1 MKTTICVS
9 KNTLFPILFG
19 FFVMGFVDVVGIA
32 ANYVKKDFV
41 LSDTLTNL
49 LPMMVFFWFA
59 VISIPT
65 GVMMGKIGKKNT
77 VSAAMLVTIIAMILP
92 VCGYSFP
99 VVLVAFALLG
109 IGNTVLQVTLNPM
122 VAGLISGK
130 ALASVLTLGQFLKAT
145 SSFLGPLIAG
155 AAAAWW
161 GDWKL
166 IFPVYA
172 VITLVSLLWLW
183 GCVRETA
190 PREMHAAGFSSAV
203 ALFKDSYILMLFLGI
218 LFIVGIDVG
227 LNTTI
232 PRLLMERTGLPLDEA
247 GLGTS
252 LYFSARTIGTFA
264 GTFLLVRVSSGKF
277 LKMSML
283 AGIPVFI
290 GLMSFHSLW
299 MIGTM
304 IVLMGLLC
312 ANVFSILFSYALRH
326 KPEYDGEIS
335 ALMIMGVSGGALIPL
350 LMGVLSDG
358 FGLVAGMAVLLL
370 CLLYLVWVAYRTK
383 KV

>member
-1 MKTTICVS
+1 MKTPIHVS

-32 ANYVKKDFV
+32 ANYVKKDFI
-41 LSDTLTNL
+41 LSDTLANL

-59 VISIPT
+59 VVSIPA
-65 GVMMGKIGKKNT
+65 GVMMSKMGKKNT
-77 VSAAMLVTIIAMILP
+77 VVAAMLITIVAMILP
-92 VCGYSFP
+92 MCSYCFP

-109 IGNTVLQVTLNPM
+109 IGNTILQVTLNPM

-130 ALASVLTLGQFLKAT
+130 ALASVLTLGQFLKAI
-145 SSFLGPLIAG
+145 SSFLGPLMAG

-172 VITLVSLLWLW
+172 LVTLVALLWLW
-183 GCVRETA
+183 GCVRESS
-190 PREMHAAGFSSAV
+190 PKGIHAASFSSAV
-203 ALFKDSYILMLFLGI
+203 GLFKDSYILMLFLGI
-218 LFIVGIDVG
+218 LLIVGIDVG

-232 PRLLMERTGLPLDEA
+232 PRLLMDRSSLSLDEA

-252 LYFSARTIGTFA
+252 LYFSARTVGTFA
-264 GTFLLVRVSSGKF
+264 GTFLLVRISSVKF

-290 GLMSFHSLW
+290 GLMFAHSLW
-299 MIGTM
+299 ILGTM
-304 IVLMGLLC
+304 IVLVGLLC
-312 ANVFSILFSYALRH
+312 ANIFSILFSYALQHR
-326 KPEYDGEIS
+326 PEYDSEIS

-350 LMGVLSDG
+350 LMGVVSDHL
-358 FGLVAGMAVLLL
+358 GLVAGMSVLLL
-370 CLLYLVWVAYRTK
+370 CLLYLVMVAYRIK
-383 KV
+383 KT